1 MATPAAA
8 SPAENPLLQFL
19 RRPLVQR
26 LDTAFVPIVFCL
38 LFVWLS
44 LATDVFFTQRN
55 LENVLSQMVILAI
68 VAFGSTFVI
77 LAGDLD
83 LSVGAG
89 TALISVVIAKIMTAT
104 GSVSAGVLAGLA
116 AGLVLGLTNGLL
128 VAFLE
133 IPAFIATLGTLVVL
147 RGLALTMTDGGV
159 VAGLPD
165 AFDSFSDGEF
175 LTQDFIVWMMV
186 AVFLVLLAMERKT
199 SFALKIFAVGGNREA
214 ARVAGV
220 RVAWV
225 RLSVFVLS
233 GITTALAGL
242 ALTARVESGQPNA
255 SQLLE
260 LFAIAAIVMGGTS
273 LGGGRGSV
281 AKTAFGVGL
290 IVVLRNGLDIL
301 SVKFDTQQII
311 IGAVFVA
318 AASVDFVR
326 VRAERRAA
334 LRAVAPPTGAAEPA
348 AEPGHLEE

>member
-1 MATPAAA
+1 MTTTVPGAAKGPIA
-8 SPAENPLLQFL
+8 RL
-19 RRPLVQR
+19 RDRPLVEW
-26 LDTAFVPIVFCL
+26 LDTAFVPLVFFI
-38 LFVWLS
+38 LFIWLS
-44 LATDVFFTQRN
+44 FSTDVFFTQRN

-77 LAGDLD
+77 LTGDLD

-89 TALISVVIAKIMTAT
+89 TALISVVIAKAMTST
-104 GSVSAGVLAGLA
+104 GSVTVGVLAGLG
-116 AGLVLGLTNGLL
+116 AGILLGLTNGFL
-128 VAFLE
+128 VAFLG
-133 IPAFIATLGTLVVL
+133 IPAFIATLGTLVIL
-147 RGLALTMTDGGV
+147 RGLALQMTDGGV

-165 AFDSFSDGEF
+165 AFEKFSDGEF
-175 LTQDFIVWMMV
+175 LGQDLIVWMMV
-186 AVFLVLLAMERKT
+186 AVFLALLLMERKT
-199 SFALKIFAVGGNREA
+199 SFALKIFAVGGNRDA
-214 ARVAGV
+214 ARIAGV
-220 RVAWV
+220 RVAWI

-233 GITTALAGL
+233 GFTTALAGL

-290 IVVLRNGLDIL
+290 IVVLRNGLDIR

-311 IGAVFVA
+311 IGAVFIA

-326 VRAERRAA
+326 VRASRRAA
-334 LRAVAPPTGAAEPA
+334 LKAAAPVPTTPA
-348 AEPGHLEE
+348 AKGASDE